1 MNEDIQKED
10 IPREYV
16 NPTLLREY
24 VSIWDI
30 VQLLQFGAVD
40 FSLMPKEI
48 RAKVDAELDRRGKLW
63 RNTMSRSQHSQL
75 VNPEIGELA

>member
-1 MNEDIQKED
+1 MNEDIRKED

-24 VSIWDI
+24 VSIWGI

-48 RAKVDAELDRRGKLW
+48 KEKVDAEIHRRGFYGETPL
-63 RNTMSRSQHSQL
+63 SRSQHSEL
-75 VNPEIGELA
+75 VNPENR